1 MKKKMLYSGFAVLL
15 VAALV
20 FAYLQMSG
28 NTMGKYKA
36 KESLKTFLQQTYPNM
51 DYEIKRSVGYGWT
64 DGTYRFEVVKKDL
77 IAVETTYS
85 FYVSAFEPYEVFSD
99 TIHEA
104 NIDKEAS
111 QKLNEEAEQYILT
124 LLQGKVPQVDS
135 VATNVEVYNNV
146 AEAWTPQFKTPK
158 PMLIILEI
166 KKWNLT
172 KEQMLKQCKTV
183 QDLLNKASID
193 YYLTEVGYRSVVNGE
208 EIYEYVSFTPDQEL
222 TLDDVN

>member
-1 MKKKMLYSGFAVLL
+1 MLYSGFAVLL

-193 YYLTEVGYRSVVNGE
+193 YYLTEAGYRSVVNGE

>member
-1 MKKKMLYSGFAVLL
+1 MLYSGFAVLL